1 MSGGVDLCI
10 WLWSYYEIESL
21 VLSPAFGSS
30 MSCSSSPG
38 CSSSVKKIF
47 SSECGMWITK
57 GGPIYCKAGGTTL

>member
-1 MSGGVDLCI
+1 MYLAVELH
-10 WLWSYYEIESL
+10 EIESL
-21 VLSPAFGSS
+21 VLSPVFGSS

-57 GGPIYCKAGGTTL
+57 